1 MHCNVHILKP
11 TNLWRLLALALE
23 WERSL
28 SLGTDTTF
36 QAFPLSSLAVTPWR
50 KYTARSSKPIAHTWA
65 QRHHMTFTDLSVTT
79 AEMISELFSFK
90 TYTQMN
96 TFIWHNISY
105 FNTPIFEH
113 LSFFSQKKNV
123 YATFSFLLFLL
134 KYVPRVQLYNV
145 KSTQETELRSTK
157 EETLLISDLI
167 IETHVDHDHLSNHT
181 YPTWATRIMRVHT
194 PSKPDL
200 IKIRRRGKQPK

>member
-1 MHCNVHILKP
+1 MHRNVHILKS

-65 QRHHMTFTDLSVTT
+65 HRHHMTFTDLSVIT
-79 AEMISELFSFK
+79 AEMISEPFSFE

-96 TFIWHNISY
+96 TFIWHNIWY
-105 FNTPIFEH
+105 FNTPIFVH
-113 LSFFSQKKNV
+113 LCVMFHTEKKKPV
-123 YATFSFLLFLL
+123 YATFSFLLFML
-134 KYVPRVQLYNV
+134 KYVPR
-145 KSTQETELRSTK
+145 
-157 EETLLISDLI
+157 
-167 IETHVDHDHLSNHT
+167 
-181 YPTWATRIMRVHT
+181 
-194 PSKPDL
+194 
-200 IKIRRRGKQPK
+200 IKNSW